1 LATET
6 DTVLFDMVMPKGSK
20 ATIARFGYLNKYIIV
35 GHDDGSI
42 SKWQVE
48 SAEMLT
54 KVKPHTA
61 QIQDL
66 QFSKEMDMFITASK
80 DFTAKLFDAESLDV
94 LKVYATERNVNGAA
108 ISPLRAHIILGGGQE
123 AMSVTTTRANAGKF
137 EVRLFHQVF
146 EEEIGRI
153 KGHFGPINTVAFHP
167 SGKGYDLF
175 CCRIIGVLTT
185 RFASGGEDGYIRLHE
200 FDPDYFKFKYDEE
213 ELLDGN

>member
-1 LATET
+1 MLVET
-6 DTVLFDMVMPKGSK
+6 GEVLFTMIMPKGSK
-20 ATIARFGYLNKYIIV
+20 ATIARFGYLNKYILV
-35 GHDDGSI
+35 GHDDGTI
-42 SKWQVE
+42 SQWEVD
-48 SAEMLT
+48 SGEMVK
-54 KVKPHTA
+54 KVKQHTA

-80 DFTAKLFDAESLDV
+80 DFSAKLFDADSLEV

-167 SGKGYDLF
+167 SGKGYVSVNWANVKV
-175 CCRIIGVLTT
+175 CQWRRRWIHS
-185 RFASGGEDGYIRLHE
+185 FA
-200 FDPDYFKFKYDEE
+200 
-213 ELLDGN
+213 